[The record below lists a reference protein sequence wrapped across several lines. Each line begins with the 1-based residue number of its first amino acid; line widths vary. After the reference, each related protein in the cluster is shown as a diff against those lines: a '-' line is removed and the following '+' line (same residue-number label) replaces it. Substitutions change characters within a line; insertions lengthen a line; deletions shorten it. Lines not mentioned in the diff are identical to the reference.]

1 MEHVT
6 QSMRREYWK
15 SIITECCSS
24 GMKKKDWIELNH
36 ISHKSFYYWQ
46 KKLRIEAGTDLILAN
61 NNEQGI
67 PAPFVQVALP
77 DESHED
83 KNAIIT
89 VNPIIW
95 TKLFNDLILR
105 FGSDID
111 KELNLLI

>member
-24 GMKKKDWIELNH
+24 GMKKKDWMELNH

-46 KKLRIEAGTDLILAN
+46 NLILAN

-83 KNAIIT
+83 KNAIIHGKQ
-89 VNPIIW
+89 VDIEIAENISDEFLMRIIRAAS
-95 TKLFNDLILR
+95 NA
-105 FGSDID
+105 
-111 KELNLLI
+111 

>member
-15 SIITECCSS
+15 SIIAECCSS
-24 GMKKKDWIELNH
+24 GMKKKDWMELNH

-83 KNAIIT
+83 KNAIIHGKQ
-89 VNPIIW
+89 VDIEIAENISDEFLMRIIRAAS
-95 TKLFNDLILR
+95 NA
-105 FGSDID
+105 
-111 KELNLLI
+111 

>member
-24 GMKKKDWIELNH
+24 GMKKKDWMELNH

-67 PAPFVQVALP
+67 PDPFVQVALP

-83 KNAIIT
+83 KNAIIHGKQ
-89 VNPIIW
+89 VDIEIAENISDGFLMRIIRAAS
-95 TKLFNDLILR
+95 NA
-105 FGSDID
+105 
-111 KELNLLI
+111 